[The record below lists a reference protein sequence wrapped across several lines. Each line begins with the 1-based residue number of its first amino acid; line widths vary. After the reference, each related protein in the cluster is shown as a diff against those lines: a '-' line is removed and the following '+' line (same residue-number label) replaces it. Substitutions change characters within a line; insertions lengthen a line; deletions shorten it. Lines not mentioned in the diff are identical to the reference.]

1 MALAVFTRSNLAAN
15 SIVRAADLEAGSP
28 GLYLNSSGAEDLT
41 AVAYVRLQAL
51 LDHLAMNFDWPFRDD
66 AVTIQVSTRATTL
79 PDDFWNAT
87 YTACEMTDPTT
98 GARLSVPLLDERSW
112 SERVVPSD
120 AGVGTPRALR
130 IYKNVGAAQAGTP
143 NAVIYTDITPDKTY
157 FFDLHYNPQ
166 ATPLATI
173 SSKPWFPHALY
184 LTKALAVE
192 LFTNQDDP
200 RAMAVGQER
209 DRLFREIR
217 RKQAGP
223 GERGAAIR
231 FAATSFRDPLRI

>member
-1 MALAVFTRSNLAAN
+1 MDVLIIGGGVVGVSCAYELAKRGASVT
-15 SIVRAADLEAGSP
+15 VLERDRVGHGCSFGNAGW
-28 GLYLNSSGAEDLT
+28 LT
-41 AVAYVRLQAL
+41 
-51 LDHLAMNFDWPFRDD
+51 
-66 AVTIQVSTRATTL
+66 
-79 PDDFWNAT
+79 
-87 YTACEMTDPTT
+87 
-98 GARLSVPLLDERSW
+98 
-112 SERVVPSD
+112 PS
-120 AGVGTPRALR
+120 
-130 IYKNVGAAQAGTP
+130 
-143 NAVIYTDITPDKTY
+143 
-157 FFDLHYNPQ
+157 Q

-223 GERGAAIR
+223 GERGNAIR